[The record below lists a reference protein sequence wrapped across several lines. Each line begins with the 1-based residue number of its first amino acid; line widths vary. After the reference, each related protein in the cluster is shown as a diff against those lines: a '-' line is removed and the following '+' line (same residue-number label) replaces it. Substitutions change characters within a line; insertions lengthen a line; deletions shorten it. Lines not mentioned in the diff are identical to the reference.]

1 MSTSLLYR
9 AAAVLLVLFAL
20 GHQVGFRQVDP
31 QWGVTQLT
39 DGLKAAHFEVQG
51 STRTYWEFFSGFGF
65 FVTVLL
71 LFSAILAWQLGGL
84 PASTLA
90 TLRVVLWSFAGCY
103 VVIAVLTW
111 RYFFVAPLAFAVLVA
126 LALSFA
132 AWRGS
137 ARAT

>member
-1 MSTSLLYR
+1 VSTALLYR
-9 AAAVLLVLFAL
+9 LAAVLLLLFAA

-39 DGLKAAHFEVQG
+39 DGIKTTHFEVQG
-51 STRTYWEFFSGFGF
+51 FTRTYWDFFSGFGF

-84 PASTLA
+84 PAATLA
-90 TLRVVLWSFAGCY
+90 TLRVILWSFAGCY

-111 RYFFVAPLAFAVLVA
+111 RYFFMAPLVFAVLVA
-126 LALSFA
+126 VSLALA

-137 ARAT
+137 VSAT